1 MKRGFLLRER
11 RIFPVKRPFFS
22 LPPLLPP
29 VADRP
34 VPAVGRAGPPVRR
47 PGPAA
52 TRRRGRPT
60 LPGPSALFPALGG
73 FFPMAV
79 AGTPVLGMNGTA
91 GQKNGFI
98 GAITRLRPVATG
110 LRPEKTG
117 LRGVVLPLGPVRTV
131 LMVRP
136 GGSTG
141 AARPVRCRTIPSGPA
156 DSLRVAVARRAL
168 RVRRT
173 MLPRNGGSGVR
184 AGSGRAAV
192 AGRGPCA
199 RRRHRR
205 SSGGR

>member
-1 MKRGFLLRER
+1 MKREFLLRSW

-29 VADRP
+29 VAGRP
-34 VPAVGRAGPPVRR
+34 VPADGRTGPPVHR
-47 PGPAA
+47 PGLDVR
-52 TRRRGRPT
+52 RRRGGPS
-60 LPGPSALFPALGG
+60 LPGPSALFPASGG

-79 AGTPVLGMNGTA
+79 AGTPAFGMNGTA

-131 LMVRP
+131 LMVRL

-141 AARPVRCRTIPSGPA
+141 AARPVRCRTTPSGPA
-156 DSLRVAVARRAL
+156 DSLLVAVVRRAL

-173 MLPRNGGSGVR
+173 MLPRSGGSGVR

-199 RRRHRR
+199 RRRRRR

>member
-1 MKRGFLLRER
+1 MKRGTFAPAAAVIPGETAVFLPAAAPSARCGPPCSGR
-11 RIFPVKRPFFS
+11 RQGRTTG
-22 LPPLLPP
+22 PPARSGCQAPTGWTD
-29 VADRP
+29 AS
-34 VPAVGRAGPPVRR
+34 RAGSPVSG
-47 PGPAA
+47 PG
-52 TRRRGRPT
+52 RLLSYDGGRNSSFRGERHS
-60 LPGPSALFPALGG
+60 GAKS
-73 FFPMAV
+73 
-79 AGTPVLGMNGTA
+79 
-91 GQKNGFI
+91 GFI

-117 LRGVVLPLGPVRTV
+117 LRGVVLPFSPVRAV

-136 GGSTG
+136 GGSAG
-141 AARPVRCRTIPSGPA
+141 AARPVRCRPIPSGPA

-199 RRRHRR
+199 RRRRRR